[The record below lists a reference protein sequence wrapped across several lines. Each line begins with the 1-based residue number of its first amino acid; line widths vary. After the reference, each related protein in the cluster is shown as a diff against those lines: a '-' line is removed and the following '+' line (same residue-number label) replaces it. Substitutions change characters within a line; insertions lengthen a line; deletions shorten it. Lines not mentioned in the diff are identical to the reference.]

1 MNEVCSSCIIFSMK
15 DNWRHSYVTRTF
27 WTCNVLKESGF
38 IQEMNY
44 SIKLSTFLPSIFM
57 TGVHP
62 PSPQPKFPMW
72 QKTDNGWES
81 TRRVTTP
88 LTLDLLNENE
98 KKKKKRKNTTSNE
111 KNDGEIKLKVLKI
124 IIIATTVAMI
134 MEKILID
141 NNNYNNNSN
150 DSTNKQM
157 ESWSFRRQYQRNINN
172 GLHKNN
178 ARLFVMESNRC
189 PS

>member
-98 KKKKKRKNTTSNE
+98 KKKKRKNTTSNE